1 MGMMITWNNFEWFAL
16 SAIILW
22 GGGAGFALFSK
33 ERSRWAI
40 LLTLLGILVFAVF
53 IAGFWIYLQ
62 RPPLRTMVKPDCG
75 IPFYGSIRSADLYSL
90 EISMDFVLFY
100 CGRCCICFSQYIET
114 RNSRPVP
121 YACLAESMVY
131 PSCNHLY
138 VFLFRVGLRLYSVV
152 HGTFQTSGKLLG
164 GCR

>member
-1 MGMMITWNNFEWFAL
+1 MMITWNNFEWFAL

-22 GGGAGFALFSK
+22 GSGAGFALFSR

-40 LLTLLGILVFAVF
+40 LLTLLGILV
-53 IAGFWIYLQ
+53 LQ
-62 RPPLRTMVKPDCG
+62 CLLQDSGSICNVLPCAPWVKPDCG

-114 RNSRPVP
+114 GNSRPVP

-152 HGTFQTSGKLLG
+152 HGTLQTSGKLLG